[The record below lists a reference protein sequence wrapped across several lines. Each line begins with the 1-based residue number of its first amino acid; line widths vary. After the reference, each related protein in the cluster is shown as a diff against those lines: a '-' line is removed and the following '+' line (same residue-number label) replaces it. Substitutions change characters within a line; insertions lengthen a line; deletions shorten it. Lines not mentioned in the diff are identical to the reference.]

1 MLMSAQSRQNSQ
13 KTHQEKKKRM
23 RLPKLALLTLL
34 IAIGGRAD
42 VLPCLAGTIEAMITA
57 NTTCAIGDKA
67 FTFTSEDINH
77 TGAPIGFVPDLGDS
91 GFTLT
96 GYTATS
102 LTSNQVFYSI
112 QFTAATLDGNPT
124 IEGLST
130 QVLNPVVAGS
140 GFSFG
145 GAYVQ
150 SDIGPTG
157 FPYDVYQI
165 FNGSVVE
172 LTSGPIAVPPT
183 NAITLFANSEGAGDV
198 SSFSGAHYE
207 ILQSTS
213 PAPVPEPGCGLL
225 FGSVLAALAVTR
237 KRRNA

>member
-1 MLMSAQSRQNSQ
+1 M
-13 KTHQEKKKRM
+13 
-23 RLPKLALLTLL
+23 
-34 IAIGGRAD
+34 GGRAD
-42 VLPCLAGTIEAMITA
+42 VLPCLAGTIEAMIAT

-67 FTFTSEDINH
+67 LTFTSEYNA
-77 TGAPIGFVPDLGDS
+77 TGAAIGFAPDLGDS

-96 GYTATS
+96 GYTATA

-112 QFTAATLDGNPT
+112 QFTAATLDSNPT
-124 IEGLST
+124 INGLST
-130 QVLNPVVAGS
+130 QILNPVLVGS

-172 LTSGPIAVPPT
+172 STSGKIAVPPT
-183 NAITLFANSEGAGDV
+183 NAIILFANSEGAGDV

-225 FGSVLAALAVTR
+225 FASALAALAITR
-237 KRRNA
+237 KRRNV